1 MAKTAE
7 KMVEKLE
14 LPSGG
19 TMAEPTASTGPG
31 REQIELRAYEIYV
44 QRGRVDGTDV
54 QDWLE
59 AESEL
64 IAEAALAKRGAKAAA
79 A

>member
-1 MAKTAE
+1 MAKAAA
-7 KMVEKLE
+7 KSVEKLE

-19 TMAEPTASTGPG
+19 TMLELPSGAQPSRAE
-31 REQIELRAYEIYV
+31 IELRAYEIYM
-44 QRGRVDGTDV
+44 QRGRVDGCDL

-64 IAEAALAKRGAKAAA
+64 IAEAAMARRGAKAAA